1 MKKVLLALA
10 AAVVSVS
17 SAFAATVG
25 DTYTKVASSADLTV
39 GDEYIICYETNA
51 MGGKNSSK
59 SFYDNVADGVTING
73 DVAKIEN
80 ASVMSFTIVEGTA
93 AGTYAFKL
101 EDGKFISCTNIANG
115 NTDSAA
121 TLGETSNMNITLS
134 SGVATIIFT
143 KNSNNNSN
151 KFQYNTSSPRFTNY
165 KTGTQKNCTLYKK
178 DSGGYTV
185 LAPSIACVDNVV
197 TITNNEEGASVYYT
211 IDGTEPDANSTLYT
225 APFAITETCTVKAVA
240 IKDGESSITTTYN
253 ATFVAPAEVEP
264 FTSSIAAVDDVITA
278 ARGTEITFTS
288 LHAAKIEAVIAIE
301 GQDGATE
308 SVESD
313 KFVYTVSGAAS
324 IMLTSYNVDG
334 TEAHSALY
342 EIALEAAPLCG
353 ELVFNPASGSAVIAG
368 SEVTI
373 TCENAATITYI
384 IEINGEL
391 GDAIEV
397 EGNEAKVV
405 VNEACTIHADAKN
418 IDGVPSEAAEAS
430 YTIAEAPAT
439 GDFTFVFGVDGQN
452 VIKLANKEIAVSSES
467 SKLEDLNN
475 LDGVKFT
482 APDGC
487 SIEFSIGTSRNAPR
501 FFKSASSVKNPATD
515 HVRVYNGNT
524 MTVSVPEGTVITSLS
539 FTQVTNATT
548 WTEMPADPA
557 GTWSGKTWTPAP
569 AASAMMREAAKGV
582 ESVTFKPTGTTHFAT
597 VTVNYE
603 RPTTGVGSVVVDDAN
618 APVEYYNLQGVRV
631 ENPANGLYIRRQG
644 NNVSKVFVR

>member
-1 MKKVLLALA
+1 
-10 AAVVSVS
+10 
-17 SAFAATVG
+17 
-25 DTYTKVASSADLTV
+25 
-39 GDEYIICYETNA
+39 
-51 MGGKNSSK
+51 
-59 SFYDNVADGVTING
+59 
-73 DVAKIEN
+73 
-80 ASVMSFTIVEGTA
+80 
-93 AGTYAFKL
+93 
-101 EDGKFISCTNIANG
+101 
-115 NTDSAA
+115 
-121 TLGETSNMNITLS
+121 MNITLS

-185 LAPSIACVDNVV
+185 LAPSIACADNVV
-197 TITNNEEGASVYYT
+197 TITNNEEGATVYYT
-211 IDGTEPDANSTLYT
+211 TDGTTPDATSTLYT

-240 IKDGESSITTTYN
+240 IKDGESSIPTTYT

-301 GQDGATE
+301 GQDDATE

-313 KFVYTVSGAAS
+313 KFVYTVSEAAS

-334 TEAHSALY
+334 TQAHEALY

-353 ELVFNPASGSAVIAG
+353 EVVFNPASGSAVIAG

-373 TCENAATITYI
+373 TCENAAVITYF

-397 EGNEAKVV
+397 EGSEAKVV

-439 GDFTFVFGVDGQN
+439 GSAMFDFTDLEKTCDLHSGINVSDLPTATGSGINFGDYKGNFTNGVVTVSFAKGTN
-452 VIKLANKEIAVSSES
+452 TSNGPRWWYSKNGYHVRMYANNTVTVTVNPGCEI
-467 SKLEDLNN
+467 
-475 LDGVKFT
+475 T
-482 APDGC
+482 
-487 SIEFSIGTSRNAPR
+487 SIEF
-501 FFKSASSVKNPATD
+501 
-515 HVRVYNGNT
+515 
-524 MTVSVPEGTVITSLS
+524 
-539 FTQVTNATT
+539 TQGDDNDWA
-548 WTEMPADPA
+548 MGAGAPA
-557 GTWSGKTWTPAP
+557 GTWSGKTWTPTP

-582 ESVTFKPTGTTHFAT
+582 ESVTFTPTGKTFFAT
-597 VTVNYE
+597 MNVNYE
-603 RPTTGVGSVVVDDAN
+603 QPTTGVGSVVVDDAN

>member
-1 MKKVLLALA
+1 MKKVLLSLLA
-10 AAVVSVS
+10 MVFAAVIPAMADSYTIKYATASSESATYSNTANAYSEGMDFVQSITQTRAYAPAINGLKLGSAKGGGTATLTLSAAGKVAATSVVVNAQTFSEDATKLTVTVGSASQTFTMTSTATDYTLNLDGAEISTIKVESGGSNSKKSRCYVS
-17 SAFAATVG
+17 SITVN
-25 DTYTKVASSADLTV
+25 Y
-39 GDEYIICYETNA
+39 
-51 MGGKNSSK
+51 GG
-59 SFYDNVADGVTING
+59 GG
-73 DVAKIEN
+73 
-80 ASVMSFTIVEGTA
+80 
-93 AGTYAFKL
+93 
-101 EDGKFISCTNIANG
+101 G
-115 NTDSAA
+115 N
-121 TLGETSNMNITLS
+121 
-134 SGVATIIFT
+134 
-143 KNSNNNSN
+143 
-151 KFQYNTSSPRFTNY
+151 
-165 KTGTQKNCTLYKK
+165 
-178 DSGGYTV
+178 TV

-288 LHAAKIEAVIAIE
+288 LHAAKIAVEIDVE
-301 GQDGATE
+301 GHETTTTE
-308 SVESD
+308 VESD
-313 KFVYTVSGAAS
+313 KFVYTVSEAAVIS
-324 IMLTSYNVDG
+324 LISYNVDG
-334 TEAHSALY
+334 SEAHSAVY

-353 ELVFNPASGSAVIAG
+353 EVVFNPASGSAVIAG

-452 VIKLANKEIAVSSES
+452 VIELANKEIAVSSES

-557 GTWSGKTWTPAP
+557 GTWSGKTWTPAS